1 MTAYHDGYEASIYEV
16 ITDYLKNKIG
26 ASLRRNLIGL
36 ISSDKYLCIIFWCQR
51 PVNEGRYEKAVTK
64 STL

>member
-26 ASLRRNLIGL
+26 ASLGRNPISLIR
-36 ISSDKYLCIIFWCQR
+36 SDKYLCIFWCQR
-51 PVNEGRYEKAVTK
+51 GVKECRYERMVTK
-64 STL
+64 SML

>member
-26 ASLRRNLIGL
+26 ASLGRNPISLIG
-36 ISSDKYLCIIFWCQR
+36 SDKYLCIIFRCQR
-51 PVNEGRYEKAVTK
+51 PVKECRYEKAVTK